1 MADGIS
7 FEKSIEENAYNFD
20 VRIKNLDVVQEQISR
35 FKAYDLCTSYK
46 LVTNSILGIL
56 TEKLITKKES
66 GAYYTSFKTTE
77 YIILNTLLPQI
88 IYRWQ
93 KVNANLKLHLEK
105 FLIDNGISFIE
116 KHINENSL
124 LKAFVRLESKFNT
137 AKSLSNIINDIKI
150 IDISC
155 GSGSFIFGVID
166 LIKKIDAR
174 IKEKIHVDFKNLF
187 GKDIDKDAITIIK
200 LRLIFERYWN
210 NNKNSFCI
218 ENFKLGNAL
227 RLAENNLFQE
237 RHNKENQKYDVIIGN
252 PPYLELRKVNYNL
265 KSYLTNKCNN
275 LYAIFLEEMLHLT
288 KENGHIGAIVPI
300 SYISTKRMNPI
311 RQLLKTNS
319 TYEFC
324 SSYADRPSCL
334 FNGVHQ
340 KLNII
345 LLQKET
351 NSKQQSLYTSNYV
364 HWYKEEK
371 KSVFKSINYI
381 RKQFSH

>member
-1 MADGIS
+1 M
-7 FEKSIEENAYNFD
+7 
-20 VRIKNLDVVQEQISR
+20 
-35 FKAYDLCTSYK
+35 
-46 LVTNSILGIL
+46 
-56 TEKLITKKES
+56 
-66 GAYYTSFKTTE
+66 
-77 YIILNTLLPQI
+77 
-88 IYRWQ
+88 
-93 KVNANLKLHLEK
+93 
-105 FLIDNGISFIE
+105 
-116 KHINENSL
+116 
-124 LKAFVRLESKFNT
+124 RLESKFNT

-237 RHNKENQKYDVIIGN
+237 RHNKENQKYDVILGN

-371 KSVFKSINYI
+371 KVFLSRLTYK
-381 RKQFSH
+381 KQFSH